1 MISKNNINEVE
12 PSNNTPFNSE
22 FVSSKKLSSK
32 SQNKLNL
39 NNKPE
44 NSEMLIEL
52 QDITVKK
59 DNKSNSSELNNSL
72 VSTINKEEEA
82 SKILLLIF
90 RALYG

>member
-22 FVSSKKLSSK
+22 LVPSKKFSSK
-32 SQNKLNL
+32 SQSGLHLNK
-39 NNKPE
+39 KTE

-52 QDITVKK
+52 QDVTVKQS
-59 DNKSNSSELNNSL
+59 NKSNSSEINNSL
-72 VSTINKEEEA
+72 ASTINKEEEA